1 LPHSPQSAKKENF
14 NVPKITIPIA
24 GIDRDYL
31 SQLEYALTFASE
43 DLTSCQVNPEEMN
56 VVAELRSEAARES
69 ATRKITELV
78 ERYSQR
84 EFGALQGVHFKQD
97 RALPTIDAWAELL
110 ERKWVTPVG
119 EGHVILRGPAAQL
132 MSLIDQKIERMFAHH
147 FQAELEIY
155 PSTIKAQTLDRCNH
169 FTSFPEHIDFVAHLK
184 SDLEVLNQFSG
195 ECREKGWSVE
205 RHEGRMGVNEFAIS
219 PSCCYHCYEGM
230 EGWKLEGQG
239 RCTTMI
245 LACHRYEGA
254 RHKTL
259 SRLRAFTMRE
269 VVFIGQPKYVIQAR
283 AKAEEMIIKWAK
295 EWELACTFETANDMF
310 FTQDFAVKASFQ
322 RLQQAK
328 RELRLEIPAEKNSLA
343 VFSSNFHAMT
353 FGKAF
358 NITIAGRPATTGCIA
373 WGLERWVYAIFSQF
387 GLDIDKWPVCLKEEF
402 RSFQSGKADRA

>member
-1 LPHSPQSAKKENF
+1 MPT
-14 NVPKITIPIA
+14 ITIPITE
-24 GIDRDYL
+24 IDGDYL
-31 SQLEYALTFASE
+31 AQLEYALTFASE
-43 DLTSCQVNPEEMN
+43 DVSSCHVDPEKLTIT
-56 VVAELRSEAARES
+56 AELKAEEARES
-69 ATRKITELV
+69 ATRKIMELV
-78 ERYSQR
+78 QRYSQR

-97 RALPTIDAWAELL
+97 RVLPVIDAWTELL
-110 ERKWVTPVG
+110 ERKWVTPIG

-132 MSLIDQKIERMFAHH
+132 MSLIDKKVETMFAQP

-155 PSTIKAQTLDRCNH
+155 PSTIKSETLDRCNH

-184 SDLEVLNQFSG
+184 SDLEVLNKFSS
-195 ECREKGWSVE
+195 ECRDQGWSTD
-205 RHEGRMGVNEFAIS
+205 RHEGRMGKNEFAIS

-230 EGWKLEGQG
+230 EGWHLEDKG

-245 LACHRYEGA
+245 LACHRFEGA

-283 AKAEEMIIKWAK
+283 AKAEELIIQWARD
-295 EWELACTFETANDMF
+295 WELACTFETANDMF

-328 RELRLEIPAEKNSLA
+328 RELRLEIPGEKNSIA

-358 NITIAGRPATTGCIA
+358 NITVAGKPATTGCIA

-387 GLDIDKWPVCLKEEF
+387 GLDVTQWPKKLRDEYELHCRTEKP
-402 RSFQSGKADRA
+402 QA